1 MLEDLTIKDFALI
14 DSVSIEFPRGFTV
27 LSGETGAGKS
37 ILIGALSFLLGG
49 KSDAQMI
56 RSPSHEASVTGTF
69 LLAGIGGEK
78 GGTNDVPK
86 TDAASGE
93 EEAVTAEAWL
103 FAHGIESD
111 DGRVLVRRTL
121 RDSGK
126 SSAWIQSTP
135 VTRADLASFSALL
148 VDIHGQHDHQSLMR
162 VPQHRVFLDARA
174 GITEDVH
181 RFTALYAELVEKRK
195 LLDELNA
202 SSEERSRK
210 IEMYSFAV
218 NEIREANL
226 KADEDV
232 LLAEEEGRLSSY
244 EKLAS
249 DIDTIVNML
258 SDNETSA
265 VSILKQVRRD
275 ASHALEM
282 DKTLS
287 DLDSRVESAFYEV
300 SDIAEEFSAY
310 KSKLVYDPARL
321 AEVQER
327 LSLIYNLKKKYA
339 SSPSAPL
346 SEVLDYAAEAEANLE
361 RLGAGT
367 TDKAALE
374 KDAAET
380 ERRVYMAA
388 KALSEKRKAAGEAMS
403 KEVESVLAKLGMK
416 GTRFSVRVE
425 EKGGDDAV
433 QKCGPYGMDNVEF
446 LISANPGSPLLP
458 LAQIASGGELSR
470 VMLALKTIF
479 AETDPVATLVFDEID
494 TGIGGEVAVS
504 VGSHLKNLAKNR
516 QILCITHL
524 ASIAVYAD
532 NQIKI
537 EKGVADGK
545 TSSRCRS
552 VRGDERVKE
561 IARML
566 SGENSLASLEHARSM
581 LERFGGVR

>member
-56 RSPSHEASVTGTF
+56 RSPSHEASVSGTF
-69 LLAGIGGEK
+69 LLGDGKNGRAK
-78 GGTNDVPK
+78 NDVPK
-86 TDAASGE
+86 VLQTSLLE
-93 EEAVTAEAWL
+93 EEDATAEAWL
-103 FAHGIESD
+103 LEHGIESD

-135 VTRADLASFSALL
+135 VTKADLASFSALL

-162 VPQHRVFLDARA
+162 VVQHRVFLDARA
-174 GITEDVH
+174 GITEDVR
-181 RFTALYAELVEKRK
+181 RFTALS
-195 LLDELNA
+195 DELNA
-202 SSEERSRK
+202 SSEERERK
-210 IEMYSFAV
+210 IEMYSFALKEI
-218 NEIREANL
+218 NEAKL

-232 LLAEEEGRLSSY
+232 RLSEEEGRLSSY

-249 DIDTIVNML
+249 DIDAITNML

-300 SDIAEEFSAY
+300 SDIADEFSAY
-310 KSKLVYDPARL
+310 KDKLVFDPARFT
-321 AEVQER
+321 EVQER

-346 SEVLDYAAEAEANLE
+346 SEVLQYAAEAEENLE
-361 RLGAGT
+361 RLGAGK
-367 TDKAALE
+367 TDKASLEKEALE
-374 KDAAET
+374 A
-380 ERRVYMAA
+380 ERRVYTAA

-425 EKGGDDAV
+425 EKPGTGAV

-479 AETDPVATLVFDEID
+479 AETDPVETLVFDEID

-545 TSSRCRS
+545 TSSRCTS
-552 VRGDERVKE
+552 VRGDERIKE

-566 SGENSLASLEHARSM
+566 SGENSSESLEHARSM
-581 LERFGGVR
+581 LERFGSK

>member
-49 KSDAQMI
+49 KADTQMI
-56 RSPSHEASVTGTF
+56 RSGAHEASVSGTF
-69 LLAGIGGEK
+69 LLGGK
-78 GGTNDVPK
+78 SDVPK
-86 TDAASGE
+86 ALQTSLVE

-103 FAHGIESD
+103 LQHGIESD
-111 DGRVLVRRTL
+111 DGRVLVRRAL

-135 VTRADLASFSALL
+135 VTRSDLASFSALL

-162 VPQHRVFLDARA
+162 VVQHRVFLDARA
-174 GITEDVH
+174 GITEEVR

-202 SSEERSRK
+202 SSEERDRK

-218 NEIREANL
+218 NEIREAKL

-232 LLAEEEGRLSSY
+232 ELTEEEGRLSSY

-249 DIDTIVNML
+249 DIDTIVKML

-275 ASHALEM
+275 ASHALET

-310 KSKLVYDPARL
+310 KDKLVYDPARL

-346 SEVLDYAAEAEANLE
+346 SEVLHYAAEAEENLE

-367 TDKAALE
+367 ADKTSLE
-374 KDAAET
+374 KEAAET
-380 ERRVYMAA
+380 ERRVYTAA

-403 KEVESVLAKLGMK
+403 KEVESVLAQLGMK

-425 EKGGDDAV
+425 EKPGSGAV
-433 QKCGPYGMDNVEF
+433 QKCGPYGMDNIEL

-458 LAQIASGGELSR
+458 LAEIASGGELSR

-494 TGIGGEVAVS
+494 TGIGGEVAVA

-537 EKGVADGK
+537 EKVVSEGK
-545 TSSRCRS
+545 TSSGCRS
-552 VRGDERVKE
+552 VSGEERVKE

-566 SGENSLASLEHARSM
+566 SGENSSESLEHARSM
-581 LERFGGVR
+581 LERFGSGC

>member
-49 KSDAQMI
+49 KADAQMI
-56 RSPSHEASVTGTF
+56 RSGAHEASVSGTF
-69 LLAGIGGEK
+69 LLGGK
-78 GGTNDVPK
+78 SDVPK
-86 TDAASGE
+86 ALQTSLVE

-103 FAHGIESD
+103 LQHGIESD
-111 DGRVLVRRTL
+111 DGRVLVRRAL

-135 VTRADLASFSALL
+135 VTRSDLASFSALL

-162 VPQHRVFLDARA
+162 VVQHRVFLDARA
-174 GITEDVH
+174 GITEEVR

-202 SSEERSRK
+202 SSEERDRK

-218 NEIREANL
+218 NEIREAKL

-232 LLAEEEGRLSSY
+232 ELTEEEGRLSSY

-249 DIDTIVNML
+249 DIDTIVKML

-275 ASHALEM
+275 ASHALET

-310 KSKLVYDPARL
+310 KDKLVYDPARL

-346 SEVLDYAAEAEANLE
+346 SEVLHYAAEAEENLE

-367 TDKAALE
+367 ADKTSLE
-374 KDAAET
+374 KETAET
-380 ERRVYMAA
+380 ERRVYTAA

-403 KEVESVLAKLGMK
+403 KEVESVLAQLGMK

-425 EKGGDDAV
+425 EKPGSGAV
-433 QKCGPYGMDNVEF
+433 QKCGPYGMDNIEF

-458 LAQIASGGELSR
+458 LAEIASGGELSR

-494 TGIGGEVAVS
+494 TGIGGEVAVA

-537 EKGVADGK
+537 EKVVSEGK
-545 TSSRCRS
+545 TSSGCRS
-552 VRGDERVKE
+552 VSGEERVKE

-566 SGENSLASLEHARSM
+566 SGENSSESLEHARSM
-581 LERFGGVR
+581 LERFGSGC

>member
-37 ILIGALSFLLGG
+37 ILIGALSCLIGG
-49 KSDAQMI
+49 KSDAPII
-56 RSPSHEASVTGTF
+56 RSPPHEAAVSGTF
-69 LLAGIGGEK
+69 LLGNGKNEGGK
-78 GGTNDVPK
+78 NDVPK
-86 TDAASGE
+86 VLQTSLAGE
-93 EEAVTAEAWL
+93 EEDATAEAWL
-103 FAHGIESD
+103 LQHGIESD

-162 VPQHRVFLDARA
+162 VVQHRVFLDARA
-174 GITEDVH
+174 GITEDVR

-195 LLDELNA
+195 RLDELNA
-202 SSEERSRK
+202 SSEERERK

-218 NEIREANL
+218 HEINEAKL

-300 SDIAEEFSAY
+300 SDIADEFSAY
-310 KSKLVYDPARL
+310 KDKLVYDPARF

-346 SEVLDYAAEAEANLE
+346 SEVLQYAAEAEENLE
-361 RLGAGT
+361 RLGAGK
-367 TDKAALE
+367 TDKASLEKEALE
-374 KDAAET
+374 A
-380 ERRVYMAA
+380 ERRVYTAA
-388 KALSEKRKAAGEAMS
+388 KALS
-403 KEVESVLAKLGMK
+403 
-416 GTRFSVRVE
+416 
-425 EKGGDDAV
+425 
-433 QKCGPYGMDNVEF
+433 
-446 LISANPGSPLLP
+446 
-458 LAQIASGGELSR
+458 
-470 VMLALKTIF
+470 
-479 AETDPVATLVFDEID
+479 
-494 TGIGGEVAVS
+494 
-504 VGSHLKNLAKNR
+504 
-516 QILCITHL
+516 
-524 ASIAVYAD
+524 
-532 NQIKI
+532 
-537 EKGVADGK
+537 
-545 TSSRCRS
+545 
-552 VRGDERVKE
+552 
-561 IARML
+561 
-566 SGENSLASLEHARSM
+566 
-581 LERFGGVR
+581 